1 MRGHLP
7 LLLSFGAVDVA
18 LEFVLGV
25 LADDEL
31 VSPEGGV
38 DDDDPLV
45 ADDEVD
51 EGGVPAA
58 LDELDGV
65 LDDEAA
71 FSLPVELGVD
81 DDEDDDIE
89 PLVEGG
95 VVVDEEDDVDGDGVT
110 TGGVVVF
117 VDDVSRLHPA
127 RPRTTPLTSNV
138 INAVFI
144 AISNRWLMGCPLPD
158 LAVSMPWDGTAAGR
172 KFHGESMLSSIGN
185 ANFGRLACAGR
196 LTPGHRFAPAGGN
209 NYAGMRSADAPQ
221 CVRREDSCRSVQLRV
236 SVRSLRPSSL
246 LAGTNFPM
254 TNALDRC
261 LTH

>member
-38 DDDDPLV
+38 DDDPLV
-45 ADDEVD
+45 ADDELD

-110 TGGVVVF
+110 TGGVVVV

-127 RPRTTPLTSNV
+127 TPRTTPLTSNV

-185 ANFGRLACAGR
+185 ANFGRHACAGR

-221 CVRREDSCRSVQLRV
+221 CVRREDSCRSVRLRCFGT
-236 SVRSLRPSSL
+236 L
-246 LAGTNFPM
+246 LARVELARQSKFP
-254 TNALDRC
+254 DDKRSP
-261 LTH
+261 